1 MIEGITVLNSYSN
14 GLGILGIFLYAMIL
28 VGFLLSVGLFCSAA
42 KDKFAFGIAF
52 SSISIAIFL
61 VLFGITTYKCFIKEP
76 DTYYQVVLD
85 ENVSYLEFTEKYE
98 VIEQNGQIYTIKE
111 KEGGS

>member
-1 MIEGITVLNSYSN
+1 MMEGITVLNSYAN
-14 GLGILGIFLYAMIL
+14 ELTALEIYLYIAILIGS
-28 VGFLLSVGLFCSAA
+28 LLSGGLFYFAI
-42 KDKFAFGIAF
+42 KDKNTPGIVF
-52 SSISIAIFL
+52 SSMFIAIFL
-61 VLFGITTYKCFIKEP
+61 VLFGITTHKYFIKEP